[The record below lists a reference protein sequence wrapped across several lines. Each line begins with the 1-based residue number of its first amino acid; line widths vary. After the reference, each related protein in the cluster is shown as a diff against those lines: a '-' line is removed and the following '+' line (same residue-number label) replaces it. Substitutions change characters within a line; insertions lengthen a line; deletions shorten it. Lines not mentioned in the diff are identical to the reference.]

1 MDLVGDGHRQRNSVL
16 QFGSFSFGIWLLG
29 FGDLGG
35 DGLLESRF
43 LGILLE
49 MAAAIG
55 IWSCDLGL
63 IVVKGD
69 LT

>member
-1 MDLVGDGHRQRNSVL
+1 MDLVGDGHCRWNSVL
-16 QFGSFSFGIWLLG
+16 QFGPFSFGIWLLG

-35 DGLLESRF
+35 DGLLELRF
-43 LGILLE
+43 LGILPE
-49 MAAAIG
+49 MAAAVG

-63 IVVKGD
+63 TVVKGD